1 MVQLSRGGGNEHMNE
16 TEKKLAEELE
26 RTRDDEGEW
35 SQEPVEVDV
44 QTPRTQVLSFRLS
57 LDELEQVTTAAK
69 ASGETLSE
77 FVRNAIE
84 LRLSHTISPSIGLS
98 HMLKTFT
105 VYAAPRSSGWNE
117 PPAYAS
123 LIGEKEVTKA
133 S

>member
-1 MVQLSRGGGNEHMNE
+1 MNE

-44 QTPRTQVLSFRLS
+44 QQTPRTQVLSFRLP

-84 LRLSHTISPSIGLS
+84 LRLSHSISPSIALS

-123 LIGEKEVTKA
+123 LIGEKKVTKA

>member
-1 MVQLSRGGGNEHMNE
+1 MNE